1 MLVKLLVA
9 AALVLSAS
17 ASLPTTDPLD
27 PDRRGILEE
36 GANYTE
42 DATTKV
48 KPQMDSSPAAP
59 KAKIDSVSFDKVK
72 FALELVGG
80 TLTAV
85 CVVASIIYAIR
96 HGESVEAVLARHL
109 PLVLRLW
116 DIWRPGPRVQADL
129 IDL

>member
-48 KPQMDSSPAAP
+48 KPQMDSSPADP
-59 KAKIDSVSFDKVK
+59 KAKTDGVFFDKVK

-85 CVVASIIYAIR
+85 CLIASIIYAIR
-96 HGESVEAVLARHL
+96 RGESIEAVLARHL
-109 PLVLRLW
+109 PFVLRLW
-116 DIWRPGPRVQADL
+116 DIWRPRPRVQADL

>member
-1 MLVKLLVA
+1 MLAKLLVA
-9 AALVLSAS
+9 AALVVSAS

-27 PDRRGILEE
+27 PDRRMIIEV
-36 GANYTE
+36 ANYTKG
-42 DATTKV
+42 ATTKV
-48 KPQMDSSPAAP
+48 KPLMDSSPADP

-85 CVVASIIYAIR
+85 GVIASIICAII

-109 PLVLRLW
+109 PFVLRLW
-116 DIWRPGPRVQADL
+116 DIWRPRPRVQADL